1 MQFHPNGLPQSKTA
15 ALAPIPNGVADAFWR
30 EALSRR
36 NLEATLLDVFR
47 SWGYGDVIS
56 PTFEYADTLS
66 VRASAELQKQMYRF
80 LDRDGRTLALRPD
93 MTIAVA
99 RLVGTRLYDWPMP
112 QRFCYAGS
120 VFRYVEPQAGRQ
132 REFGQ
137 AGVELIGAGAPGAD
151 AEVVALTVKALLAAG
166 LHDFQ
171 IVLGQMGFFHGLLE
185 ELDLDPTQTERLR
198 QAILRKSEPALEELL
213 PSLALSQPQRETIE
227 AWPQL
232 ATTRTADADFA
243 DVLDHA
249 ERLCLNAT
257 MTDALENLRAVYD
270 ALHAHSVAGNSVA
283 GNSVAGNSVAGNSV
297 AGNSLAGRIHLD
309 LTEVQSLGYYTG
321 VTFEVLAPGVG
332 RSIGSGGRY
341 DDLVQTFGPPQP
353 AVGIALGLERILL
366 AQALQDDGVTTPA
379 PIAPD
384 ALVFTRNDAAC
395 LRLLD
400 AWRAQG
406 LIVAVELA
414 GRAGEELAS
423 AARGMGARFALE
435 WSSDPAAGFALTD
448 TQSHQTQA
456 VTADE
461 ARRILEEARF
471 R

>member
-1 MQFHPNGLPQSKTA
+1 MIYFPQPISNCELPISTLVHFHPNGLPQSKAA
-15 ALAPIPNGVADAFWR
+15 ALAPIPNGVADAFWG
-30 EALSRR
+30 EARARR
-36 NLEATLLDVFR
+36 DLESTLLDVFR

-137 AGVELIGAGAPGAD
+137 AGVELVGAGAPEAD
-151 AEVVALTVKALLAAG
+151 AEVVALTVKALRSTG
-166 LHDFQ
+166 LRDFQ

-213 PSLALSQPQRETIE
+213 PSLALSESQQNTIE

-249 ERLCLNAT
+249 EQLCLNAT
-257 MTDALENLRAVYD
+257 MQGALENLSAVYD
-270 ALHAHSVAGNSVA
+270 ALHAHDV
-283 GNSVAGNSVAGNSV
+283 
-297 AGNSLAGRIHLD
+297 AGRIHLD

-366 AQALQDDGVTTPA
+366 AQALQDDGAASPA
-379 PIAPD
+379 PVAPD
-384 ALVFTRNDAAC
+384 ALIFTRNDATC

-400 AWRAQG
+400 GWRARG
-406 LIVAVELA
+406 LRVAVELE
-414 GRAGEELAS
+414 GRAGEALAS
-423 AARGMGARFALE
+423 AARGMGARFALT
-435 WSSDPAAGFALTD
+435 WNGDPRSTFDLRDGQNH
-448 TQSHQTQA
+448 TQRE

-461 ARRILEEARF
+461 AWQIFEAAKNR
-471 R
+471 